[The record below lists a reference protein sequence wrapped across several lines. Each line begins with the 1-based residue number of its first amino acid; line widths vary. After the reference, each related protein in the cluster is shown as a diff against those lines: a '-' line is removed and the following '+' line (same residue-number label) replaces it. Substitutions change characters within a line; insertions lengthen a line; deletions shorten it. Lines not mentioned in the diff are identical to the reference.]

1 MFTRKPRPGSS
12 GWKNSENWADPKSTR
27 IFLDLRVS
35 PGQGILCMVPPI
47 GEIAVNSTSSSV
59 SARWAL
65 VFLAA
70 ATLVLAGCG
79 RKGGLDLPPTASEQ
93 SRAAAAAEDHDRDA
107 AAKGNLFD
115 PSYGMNSDPAA
126 SKGTKKSFI
135 LDPLLD
141 SR

>member
-1 MFTRKPRPGSS
+1 
-12 GWKNSENWADPKSTR
+12 
-27 IFLDLRVS
+27 
-35 PGQGILCMVPPI
+35 MVPPI
-47 GEIAVNSTSSSV
+47 GEIAVNSTSRSV

-65 VFLAA
+65 FFLTAA
-70 ATLVLAGCG
+70 ALALAGCG
-79 RKGGLDLPPTASEQ
+79 RKGGLDRPPTASEQ
-93 SRAAAAAEDHDRDA
+93 PPAAAADHERA
-107 AAKGNLFD
+107 NTTNGNLFD

>member
-1 MFTRKPRPGSS
+1 
-12 GWKNSENWADPKSTR
+12 
-27 IFLDLRVS
+27 
-35 PGQGILCMVPPI
+35 MVPPI
-47 GEIAVNSTSSSV
+47 GEIAVNSTSRSV

-65 VFLAA
+65 FFLTA
-70 ATLVLAGCG
+70 ATLALAGCG
-79 RKGGLDLPPTASEQ
+79 RKGDLDRPSTASEQ
-93 SRAAAAAEDHDRDA
+93 PPAAAAADHERA
-107 AAKGNLFD
+107 NTTNGNLFD

>member
-1 MFTRKPRPGSS
+1 
-12 GWKNSENWADPKSTR
+12 
-27 IFLDLRVS
+27 
-35 PGQGILCMVPPI
+35 MVPLI
-47 GEIAVNSTSSSV
+47 GEIAVNSTSRSV

-65 VFLAA
+65 FFLTAA
-70 ATLVLAGCG
+70 ALALAGCG
-79 RKGGLDLPPTASEQ
+79 RKGELDPPSTASEQ
-93 SRAAAAAEDHDRDA
+93 PPAAAPA
-107 AAKGNLFD
+107 AADHERVNTTHGNLFD

>member
-1 MFTRKPRPGSS
+1 
-12 GWKNSENWADPKSTR
+12 
-27 IFLDLRVS
+27 
-35 PGQGILCMVPPI
+35 MVPPI
-47 GEIAVNSTSSSV
+47 GEIAVNSTSRSV

-65 VFLAA
+65 FFLTAA
-70 ATLVLAGCG
+70 ALALTGCG
-79 RKGGLDLPPTASEQ
+79 RKGDLDPPSTASEQ
-93 SRAAAAAEDHDRDA
+93 PPAAAAAADHERA
-107 AAKGNLFD
+107 NTTNGNLFD